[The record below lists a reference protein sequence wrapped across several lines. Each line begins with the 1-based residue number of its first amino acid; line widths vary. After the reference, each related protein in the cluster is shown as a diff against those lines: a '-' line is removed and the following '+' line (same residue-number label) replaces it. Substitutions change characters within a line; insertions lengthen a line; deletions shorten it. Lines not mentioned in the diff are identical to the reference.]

1 MSSTTN
7 PRQTRLAN
15 IPDEAIKGAFK
26 GLGKNISPDDNDEE
40 IRGSL
45 QYVWLAVQGALEQ
58 DLRLKKHLADKEE
71 FFANI
76 KRNGE
81 KQFIELLRDMAKD
94 SSWGG
99 LFDDGT
105 PFFSS
110 FVSKHSG
117 YVLSRCI
124 SQRKERC

>member
-15 IPDEAIKGAFK
+15 IPEEAIKGAFK
-26 GLGKNISPDDNDEE
+26 GLGKNISPEDNDEE

-81 KQFIELLRDMAKD
+81 KQFIELLRDMAKN

-99 LFDDGT
+99 VIRRRYAVLLFLC
-105 PFFSS
+105 F
-110 FVSKHSG
+110 
-117 YVLSRCI
+117 
-124 SQRKERC
+124 